1 MIPKIYK
8 LDTKLL
14 KYSYKSY
21 STKRHKKSYSKELG
35 VIYANFTIAL
45 LHNKLNLDRTKFKNY
60 SNIIKFLEEYK
71 GDKLF
76 TSHYI
81 SQLRKIE
88 FKKVPLTDQS
98 LDFINYVKKTFPEFN
113 EYDFYYKPSNTYPMD
128 QQAKAKTAK
137 ATEVTTKATNL
148 STTYPND
155 QKAKTANHSLR
166 SIYL

>member
-1 MIPKIYK
+1 MIHKIYK

-14 KYSYKSY
+14 NYSYKNY

-113 EYDFYYKPSNTYPMD
+113 DSCFVYEHPTNTLKYSYPATTT
-128 QQAKAKTAK
+128 QATQDLQTKTK
-137 ATEVTTKATNL
+137 VSVLRKL
-148 STTYPND
+148 KL
-155 QKAKTANHSLR
+155 QSLQNK
-166 SIYL
+166 YL